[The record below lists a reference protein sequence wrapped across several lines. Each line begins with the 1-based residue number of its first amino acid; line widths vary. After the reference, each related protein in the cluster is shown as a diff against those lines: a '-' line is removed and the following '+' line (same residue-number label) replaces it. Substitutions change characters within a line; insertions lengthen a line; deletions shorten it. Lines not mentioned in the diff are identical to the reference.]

1 MYHLNS
7 ISSIIECFAFT
18 KTALF
23 AKWHMQSVNV
33 KIPSKMTLRVCDVK
47 YNVTRNRSYSDN
59 VFNFRKLSSFHPQL
73 HGYDVQDTLYFKIH
87 ESLVRSGVQ
96 DPWVGLKWPY
106 CKTVSNFMIVFS
118 VLSQLGR

>member
-23 AKWHMQSVNV
+23 AKWHMQSANV

-47 YNVTRNRSYSDN
+47 YNVTRNRSYSEN
-59 VFNFRKLSSFHPQL
+59 VFILENCLLFIHNCTVMMFKTLSTLKFMNPWSDLVFR
-73 HGYDVQDTLYFKIH
+73 TL
-87 ESLVRSGVQ
+87 G
-96 DPWVGLKWPY
+96 
-106 CKTVSNFMIVFS
+106 
-118 VLSQLGR
+118 